1 MFLVTVCLAADI
13 YAENQDDAN
22 LIDKL
27 FEQEVD
33 IYNLGKAGKSLKI
46 KSFKETKTIF
56 MFLMCTKILKV

>member
-33 IYNLGKAGKSLKI
+33 IYNLGKAGKY
-46 KSFKETKTIF
+46 
-56 MFLMCTKILKV
+56 FLIS